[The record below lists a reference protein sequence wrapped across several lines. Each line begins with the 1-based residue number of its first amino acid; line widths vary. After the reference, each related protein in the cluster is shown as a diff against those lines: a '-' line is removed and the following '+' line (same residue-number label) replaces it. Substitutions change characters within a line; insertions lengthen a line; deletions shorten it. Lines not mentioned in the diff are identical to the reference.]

1 MVSIVFARTNQVTVG
16 ELYRM
21 IVDFSPNHG
30 GRGGGKGAFRDY
42 IRRRL
47 EGVAQVHAATV
58 PPEKHPAAARDGH
71 RYETEFRGQFGAAR
85 RGGAREEEEEAME
98 AEAESDSDPVLEEE
112 RRIRAERDRHRYSGR
127 GEL

>member
-1 MVSIVFARTNQVTVG
+1 MTVG

-30 GRGGGKGAFRDY
+30 GGGKGVFRDY

-47 EGVAQVHAATV
+47 EGIAQVHEATV
-58 PPEKHPAAARDGH
+58 PPEKHSAAARDHH
-71 RYETEFRGQFGAAR
+71 RYETEYRDQFGAAK

-98 AEAESDSDPVLEEE
+98 VEAEADSDPVLEEE
-112 RRIRAERDRHRYSGR
+112 RRIRAERDRHRYSAR

>member
-30 GRGGGKGAFRDY
+30 GGGKGAFRDY

-47 EGVAQVHAATV
+47 EGIVQM
-58 PPEKHPAAARDGH
+58 PEKHSAAARDDH
-71 RYETEFRGQFGAAR
+71 RYETEYRGQFGAAK
-85 RGGAREEEEEAME
+85 RGGAREEEEAMEVE
-98 AEAESDSDPVLEEE
+98 AEANSDPVLEEE
-112 RRIRAERDRHRYSGR
+112 RRIRAERDRHRYSAK

>member
-1 MVSIVFARTNQVTVG
+1 MGSIVFARINQVTVG

-30 GRGGGKGAFRDY
+30 GGGGKGAFRDY

-47 EGVAQVHAATV
+47 EGIAQVHTATVQEKHSAATGDD
-58 PPEKHPAAARDGH
+58 HH
-71 RYETEFRGQFGAAR
+71 YETEYRGQFGAAR
-85 RGGAREEEEEAME
+85 RGGAREEEAQAME
-98 AEAESDSDPVLEEE
+98 AEADSDPVLEEE
-112 RRIRAERDRHRYSGR
+112 RRIRAERDRHRYSAR

>member
-1 MVSIVFARTNQVTVG
+1 MFARTNQVTVG

-21 IVDFSPNHG
+21 IVDFSPSHG
-30 GRGGGKGAFRDY
+30 GGGGGGGKSAFRDY

-47 EGVAQVHAATV
+47 EGIAQVHEATV
-58 PPEKHPAAARDGH
+58 PEKRSAATGDDH
-71 RYETEFRGQFGAAR
+71 RYETEYRGQFGAAK

-98 AEAESDSDPVLEEE
+98 AEAEADSDPVLEEE
-112 RRIRAERDRHRYSGR
+112 RRIRAERDRHRYSAR